1 MTRRDRVNAEV
12 NRRTLVL
19 GLGTVAGIALLGGC
33 SSGSRP
39 SPSGPG
45 APGPLVFGG
54 NTGEQTATI
63 TTDAGPKVVTY
74 RFYGPVTY
82 VANPVDEDYQSL
94 VVSVPISIDGK
105 AVDAANAPIVFVNS
119 VAGYLPVTVKDA
131 KGVGEAGGAN
141 AMPDGGGKLVNLAQ
155 LALAA
160 GYVVVEP
167 GCRGRSL
174 VDAGGAYYGTAP
186 AAIVDLKAAIRY
198 LRFNKGRIPGNNDQI
213 ISTGTSAG
221 GALSALLGASGDSPR
236 YSRYLDELGAADTS
250 DAVFVSADWCPITDL
265 EHADAAYEWN
275 WGTNPTQDPGG
286 QVDQAL
292 SGELRAQFAQYQAAL
307 NINGRNGFGPL
318 TADTY
323 GDYLLKEYL
332 QPSAARYLAVLPDA
346 ERLAYLAANPFITWA
361 DGRAGFD
368 WAGYLAHVGPR
379 KKGVP
384 AFDAFDLSAAENN
397 GFGGG
402 TTKARHFTQFG
413 VDHDTTGLKSHR
425 LDGDISELVELMN
438 PMYFLGQPNPNHA
451 PHWWIRLGTKDT
463 DTALTVSANLA
474 AKLDTLGA
482 DINHLMYWD
491 EGHGANT
498 DAAEFVA
505 WIRTVT
511 EYQG

>member
-1 MTRRDRVNAEV
+1 VNTEV

-19 GLGTVAGIALLGGC
+19 GLGAAAGIAALGAC

-39 SPSGPG
+39 SPTGPG
-45 APGPLVFGG
+45 AASPLVFHG
-54 NTGEQTATI
+54 NVAERTVTVA
-63 TTDAGPKVVTY
+63 TDAGPKVVTY

-82 VANPVDEDYQSL
+82 VANPVDEKYQSL

-105 AVDAANAPIVFVNS
+105 AVDATNAPIVFANS
-119 VAGYLPVTVKDA
+119 VGGYMPATVKDA
-131 KGVGEAGGAN
+131 KGVGETGVPPNG
-141 AMPDGGGKLVNLAQ
+141 PPPGGKMVNLAQ

-160 GYVVVEP
+160 GYVAVEP
-167 GCRGRSL
+167 GSRGRAL

-198 LRFNKGRIPGNNDQI
+198 LRFNKGRIPGNTDQI

-221 GALSALLGASGDSPR
+221 GALSALLGASGDSSR
-236 YSRYLDELGAADTS
+236 YAKYLDEVGAADTS

-265 EHADAAYEWN
+265 EHADGAYEWN
-275 WGTNPTQDPGG
+275 WGTSATQAPGV
-286 QVDQAL
+286 QVDQVVSGAL
-292 SGELRAQFAQYQAAL
+292 RSQFAEYQDSL
-307 NINGRNGFGPL
+307 KLNGRNTFGPL

-323 GDYLLKEYL
+323 GDYLLTEYL
-332 QPSAARYLAVLPDA
+332 QPAAAKYLTALPDA
-346 ERLAYLAANPFITWA
+346 DRASYLSANPVLAWA
-361 DGRAGFD
+361 DGRATFD
-368 WAGYLAHVGPR
+368 WAGYLSHVGPR
-379 KKGVP
+379 KKAVP

-397 GFGGG
+397 EFGAGK
-402 TTKARHFTQFG
+402 TKARHFTQFG
-413 VDHDTTGLKSHR
+413 LDHDTTGIKSR
-425 LDGDISELVELMN
+425 ELDSDSSEVVDLMN

-474 AKLDTLGA
+474 AKLDALGA
-482 DINHLMYWD
+482 NVNHLMYWD

-498 DAAEFVA
+498 DAADFIA
-505 WIRTVT
+505 WIRAVT